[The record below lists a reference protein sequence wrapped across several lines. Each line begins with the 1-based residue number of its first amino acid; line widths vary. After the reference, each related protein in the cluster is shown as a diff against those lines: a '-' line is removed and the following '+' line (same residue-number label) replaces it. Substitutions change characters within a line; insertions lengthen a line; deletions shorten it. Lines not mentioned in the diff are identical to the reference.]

1 MPYFDLPFR
10 RERSAPVLDA
20 SDTSA
25 IWRYFEDLE
34 VLFARHRVS
43 DDAEKKRAATRYPS
57 IEVERLWQCACA
69 FSDPARTYEDFKE
82 EVIRMYPE
90 ISRDRM
96 HTLADLEEAVGQ
108 AARKDIRSEEDLGAY
123 YRHFLCI
130 SRYLIDRGRLAP
142 IEQSRAFLRGFRP
155 PLEAQVRERLQAK
168 FLDHIPGDPYATDD
182 VFDAAR
188 FVLARNRAAASPEA
202 QGPNRAT
209 FTLKVQTPQQTSDTA
224 VPNTVPTPDSADPTP
239 DAIDKLAAAVEALR
253 EMVKATTQT
262 RAESGEPAPEAQP
275 ATSRPRRD
283 RCKFCGR
290 EGHTF
295 HECVIIG
302 DYIQQGRCRYSPL
315 GNVVLSTGAAVPG
328 GTPGAWMRNRV
339 DKWHQQHPGQLAE
352 LVLRGAGA
360 TPTTVP
366 APQGQAVEYPDQRTR
381 MRPSARYIP
390 DSVQH
395 RHPERAQAEQRSEVY
410 QPATRHRVATEVIRS
425 EEQRPE
431 SVRAYAH
438 RTEVHPGASAKSAR
452 APVAAPEPAQTVWPA
467 SPDSPD
473 LAETQRESPSEA
485 QQAQSVQHSEAPQ
498 SAKQGRAAA
507 KISRSEEQRPETV
520 CAYAHR
526 TEVNPGVRATPVRVR
541 VRVRVPEPEPPP
553 ITIPLK
559 DLLAIFAGATAEVQ
573 KPKDEERELQAPG
586 VFDRVGGLTAEA
598 APEIRKREEAM
609 AMRMPVAFAPAVP
622 VGPEASTPRSA
633 RAVAAQAKSAVAK
646 PVPES
651 PSPEV
656 DSETR
661 TETSSE
667 QDVQAATSPEEALE
681 IVQSSFALT
690 PEPASIANREAPRI
704 DLSRAKS
711 QQIDSDSSIA
721 NRESQNPIAPAP
733 HTVRPA
739 RESEASHFEL
749 AASLQRPP
757 LVRPQ
762 PRVWSS
768 QLGGAIPD
776 PDRDPRVHTS
786 DSSIPYKSGCESIPR
801 ASTDSRLRAANFFNW
816 EEGPR
821 APEGGRKTTR
831 ARTRLPQE
839 LHHRPPAVS
848 VPTPRDVPPQRTPT
862 HTSPLPIL
870 LSPTPFPRFP
880 PAPQSLLFAPHS
892 TGSSDSAP
900 SSQCPAPSE
909 TSSRRELL
917 QLAVAQAAPPP
928 IRTPTHTSDAFLQVQ
943 TTPFPAESEAPK
955 RRCAH
960 PEAVRIPTAA
970 QQRTHQRLADEV
982 APVSPS
988 PERIPEARRQV
999 QDAPRAVPAR
1009 RHRRADP
1016 AKALRK
1022 PTAPH
1027 VPPSP
1032 TESHA
1037 SHRRPRRAS
1046 IPIYRDRDK
1055 YSTGDPYAIQVPR
1068 SRAHSKSP
1076 PHHTQRLRIPRST
1089 PASLEVEREPFE
1101 HVARD
1106 GIGVAYDRKPVQ
1118 CAHEVVSAGRKARQY
1133 THQREHIPRRATFAH
1148 ASADHI
1154 QGPKHRQ
1161 YPSTRLEV
1169 PRRRA
1174 RYRQR
1179 RLKSHS
1185 AIWSTATIG

>member
-34 VLFARHRVS
+34 VLFVRHRVS

-57 IEVERLWQCACA
+57 IEVERLWQCARA

-123 YRHFLCI
+123 YRHFLRI

-155 PLEAQVRERLQAK
+155 APAAQVRERLQAK

-188 FVLARNRAAASPEA
+188 FVLARNRFTAIPEA
-202 QGPNRAT
+202 QGPSGAT
-209 FTLKVQTPQQTSDTA
+209 FALKLQTQQTSDTA
-224 VPNTVPTPDSADPTP
+224 VPNPVPTPDSADPTP

-253 EMVKATTQT
+253 EMVKTTTQT

-275 ATSRPRRD
+275 ATNRPRRE

-395 RHPERAQAEQRSEVY
+395 RRPERAQAEQRSEVY
-410 QPATRHRVATEVIRS
+410 QPATQHRVATEVIRS

-431 SVRAYAH
+431 PVCAYAH
-438 RTEVHPGASAKSAR
+438 RIEVHPGTSAESAR
-452 APVAAPEPAQTVWPA
+452 DPVAAPEPAQTVRPA

-498 SAKQGRAAA
+498 SAKQGRAATET
-507 KISRSEEQRPETV
+507 SRSKEPRSEPVR
-520 CAYAHR
+520 AYAHR
-526 TEVNPGVRATPVRVR
+526 TEVDHGVRATPVRVR
-541 VRVRVPEPEPPP
+541 VRVPVPEPEPPP

-559 DLLAIFAGATAEVQ
+559 DLLAIFAGTTAEVQ
-573 KPKDEERELQAPG
+573 KPTDEEREPQAPG
-586 VFDRVGGLTAEA
+586 VSDSVGGLTAEA
-598 APEIRKREEAM
+598 APEIWKREEAM
-609 AMRMPVAFAPAVP
+609 AMHMPVAFAAAVP
-622 VGPEASTPRSA
+622 IGPEASTPRLA
-633 RAVAAQAKSAVAK
+633 RAVVAQAKSAVAK
-646 PVPES
+646 PEPES

-690 PEPASIANREAPRI
+690 PEPASVANREAPRI

-711 QQIDSDSSIA
+711 QQIDSDSTA
-721 NRESQNPIAPAP
+721 GDHESQNPIAPAP
-733 HTVRPA
+733 HTVWPA

-757 LVRPQ
+757 IVRPQ
-762 PRVWSS
+762 PGVQSS
-768 QLGGAIPD
+768 QLGGRASD
-776 PDRDPRVHTS
+776 PDRDPRVYTS
-786 DSSIPYKSGCESIPR
+786 DYSMPYESGCESIPHV
-801 ASTDSRLRAANFFNW
+801 STDNRLRAANFFNW
-816 EEGPR
+816 EEGSR
-821 APEGGRKTTR
+821 APEGGRKTSR
-831 ARTRLPQE
+831 ARTQLLNERLRQ
-839 LHHRPPAVS
+839 PPAVS
-848 VPTPRDVPPQRTPT
+848 VPTPRDVPPPRTPT

-892 TGSSDSAP
+892 TGPSDSAP
-900 SSQCPAPSE
+900 SSQCPAPLVSL
-909 TSSRRELL
+909 SRHNPSRLPVV
-917 QLAVAQAAPPP
+917 QKFPRHVPTPPR
-928 IRTPTHTSDAFLQVQ
+928 IIEAFLQAQ
-943 TTPFPAESEAPK
+943 TTPLPAASEASK
-955 RRCAH
+955 RKCAH

-1016 AKALRK
+1016 AKALRT
-1022 PTAPH
+1022 PTAPR

-1037 SHRRPRRAS
+1037 SHRSPRRATIS
-1046 IPIYRDRDK
+1046 IYRNRDK
-1055 YSTGDPYAIQVPR
+1055 YSTGDPYAIQVPLARGR
-1068 SRAHSKSP
+1068 SKP
-1076 PHHTQRLRIPRST
+1076 LRIPRSA
-1089 PASLEVEREPFE
+1089 PASLEVKREPFE
-1101 HVARD
+1101 HVARV
-1106 GIGVAYDRKPVQ
+1106 GIGISYDRKPVQ
-1118 CAHEVVSAGRKARQY
+1118 RAHRVVSAGRKAWQY

-1154 QGPKHRQ
+1154 QGSKHRQ

-1185 AIWSTATIG
+1185 AIWSAATIG